1 MTWAAN
7 VVPGNARNTFLIFLA
22 ATVASVPMAASVTT
36 AFDDGG
42 PLLAIPLALITVT
55 GLTMV
60 IIVAPGN
67 DLAMRAALRYSIPV
81 AAAMV
86 VVVIGSFL
94 DDQLRVAAWILGPII
109 FLFSAFGA
117 GGGAPSHWSRHR
129 SGPNWHATWTPSAM
143 RRSLLES

>member
-22 ATVASVPMAASVTT
+22 ATAASVPMAASVTT

-81 AAAMV
+81 APQPLPLVLLHKQAAATGAACLD
-86 VVVIGSFL
+86 GSPPG
-94 DDQLRVAAWILGPII
+94 Q
-109 FLFSAFGA
+109 SARSRLLLYKTTTAGSRDKPCRLIQ
-117 GGGAPSHWSRHR
+117 GGG
-129 SGPNWHATWTPSAM
+129 
-143 RRSLLES
+143 